1 MGAILWLKF
10 KRMRTDVPLYA
21 IMVLMALLLS
31 FIFGTA
37 MFDGGTQRV
46 YVVDDDQSAFSQA
59 FAEAIETG
67 AYELSYAEAEE
78 AQRAVEKGQAIAALM
93 LPTGF
98 GQAAQNGEAA
108 LTILRTV
115 DSPDVMA
122 LESTLHGA
130 YRQAAH
136 AGRLHSALS
145 EALGSA
151 GLEAPTLEDVD
162 KALSTRD
169 AAPAITTEYTVA
181 ENGRFDE
188 TFASN
193 IHFIMGFNI
202 FFVMFSIV
210 FTMGGLL
217 EDKKLRTFGR
227 IRISPISSA
236 AVLAGHFVPAYIVGL
251 AQMGIVLFVGQLLF
265 GFNLGESLLPIFGVF
280 AAFVLTA
287 VCIGLLLATTLRN
300 IDQMG
305 AVTPVIVVST
315 SMLGGCMWPLSIVGP
330 ELRAVANGMPQKWA
344 LEAVENI
351 AIYGS
356 SFGDVL
362 PNIGVLLGMALV
374 LFGASVVLYNKKQ
387 RA

>member
-1 MGAILWLKF
+1 MGAILWLKIR
-10 KRMRTDVPLYA
+10 RMRSDVPLYA

-31 FIFGTA
+31 FIFGRA
-37 MFDGGTQRV
+37 MFDGGAQRV
-46 YVVDDDQSAFSQA
+46 LVVDDDQSAFSQA

-67 AYELSYAEAEE
+67 AYELSYADAED
-78 AQRAVEKGQAIAALM
+78 AQRAVEKGQAIAALL
-93 LPTGF
+93 LPQGF
-98 GQAAQNGEAA
+98 GEAAQDGNAA
-108 LTILRTV
+108 LTIVRTV

-122 LESTLHGA
+122 LESAVHGA

-145 EALGSA
+145 ETLSGA
-151 GLEAPTLEDVD
+151 GLEAPTLVDVH
-162 KALSTRD
+162 KELSARD
-169 AAPAITTEYTVA
+169 DPAITTAYTVA
-181 ENGRFDE
+181 ENGRFNE
-188 TFASN
+188 TFANN

-227 IRISPISSA
+227 IRISPVSSA

-251 AQMGIVLFVGQLLF
+251 VQMGIVLFVGQLLF
-265 GFNLGESLLPIFGVF
+265 GFNLGESLLPIFSVF
-280 AAFVLTA
+280 AVFVLAA
-287 VCIGLLLATTLRN
+287 VCLGLLLATMLRT

-315 SMLGGCMWPLSIVGP
+315 SMLGGCMWPLSMVGP
-330 ELRAVANGMPQKWA
+330 ELRAIANGMPQKWA

-351 AIYGS
+351 AIFG
-356 SFGDVL
+356 FGIGDVL
-362 PNIGVLLGMALV
+362 PNIIVLLGMALV
-374 LFGASVVLYNKKQ
+374 LFAASVVLYSKKQ